1 MQIPCISCQSRFR
14 LDSSLIKATGSLVR
28 CTKCQYIF
36 MVFPPSVENEP
47 VVRDTN
53 IAQSVLF
60 DLFKVDQTA
69 KDKGLL
75 PDASKIFS
83 SHRIDEIASIN
94 DFEEE
99 EDDQDS
105 EIEDIDLDELP
116 ELTEYEDMIDWDEPP
131 DAEHLTDGEKKFYNG
146 TQDLDINEA

>member
-1 MQIPCISCQSRFR
+1 
-14 LDSSLIKATGSLVR
+14 
-28 CTKCQYIF
+28 
-36 MVFPPSVENEP
+36 MVFPPSLDNEP
-47 VVRDTN
+47 VVQDPN

-69 KDKGLL
+69 QDKGLL
-75 PDASKIFS
+75 PDASKIFN
-83 SHRIDEIASIN
+83 SHGIDEIASYR

-99 EDDQDS
+99 EDGQDS
-105 EIEDIDLDELP
+105 DIEDIDLTELP

-131 DAEHLTDGEKKFYNG
+131 DAENITDGEKKFYNG